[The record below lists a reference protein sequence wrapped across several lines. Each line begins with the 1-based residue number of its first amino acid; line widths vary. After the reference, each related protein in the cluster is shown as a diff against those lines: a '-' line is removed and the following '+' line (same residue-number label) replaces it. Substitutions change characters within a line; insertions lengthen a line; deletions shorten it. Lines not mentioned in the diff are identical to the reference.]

1 MAPPPLSSLKRT
13 QETLEYAIAANHKL
27 QDATRRQ
34 LIKLGQIKAENR
46 RLASKLTK
54 HMTCAWDQLD
64 RRKIRETKIS
74 PIGDS
79 ILQSMITNDEIE
91 ELTTSSE
98 TIHGTKRKTTT
109 MNKTKKTVAKK
120 PAAKKPAAKPVKDLG
135 KEATKPSK
143 PTPSTAEPK
152 AANTAKTTEAAEAG
166 EPAAAGHTVA
176 ESTKKESFSL
186 MNAADF

>member
-1 MAPPPLSSLKRT
+1 MLPKNTQYLIAGAIGLYIVLMTRPAPAMVTNLLSSSVA
-13 QETLEYAIAANHKL
+13 QIAAL
-27 QDATRRQ
+27 ALVIYVGATQ
-34 LIKLGQIKAENR
+34 SLIVAVV
-46 RLASKLTK
+46 LAVAVVMSTPSREY
-54 HMTCAWDQLD
+54 MT
-64 RRKIRETKIS
+64 
-74 PIGDS
+74 
-79 ILQSMITNDEIE
+79 ME
-91 ELTTSSE
+91 EKNASD
-98 TIHGTKRKTTT
+98 
-109 MNKTKKTVAKK
+109 KKTVAKK

>member
-1 MAPPPLSSLKRT
+1 MLPKNTQYLIAGAIGLYIVLMTRPAPAMVTNLLSSSVA
-13 QETLEYAIAANHKL
+13 QIAAL
-27 QDATRRQ
+27 ALVIYVGATQ
-34 LIKLGQIKAENR
+34 SLIVAVV
-46 RLASKLTK
+46 LAVAVVMSTPSREY
-54 HMTCAWDQLD
+54 MT
-64 RRKIRETKIS
+64 
-74 PIGDS
+74 
-79 ILQSMITNDEIE
+79 ME
-91 ELTTSSE
+91 EKNASD
-98 TIHGTKRKTTT
+98 
-109 MNKTKKTVAKK
+109 KKTVAAKK

-143 PTPSTAEPK
+143 PTSSTAEPK